1 MVNDLN
7 RVSFSYDDVFF
18 NFNYK
23 ASYAFLW
30 SVKPFNFGEILNH
43 LPPLKKILVTPLGL
57 NSLLADKVKVMIH
70 LWVLLVKLNNFT
82 FGKKAVLCPQPK
94 AGIEAEAWA
103 ELGKNNLRWGL
114 TYFWIKLI
122 TAIIFHFGES
132 VKFHLYLTVN
142 YSSGYRSLV

>member
-1 MVNDLN
+1 MELENLEFEN
-7 RVSFSYDDVFF
+7 LEFENSEFE
-18 NFNYK
+18 N
-23 ASYAFLW
+23 
-30 SVKPFNFGEILNH
+30 
-43 LPPLKKILVTPLGL
+43 LGTENL
-57 NSLLADKVKVMIH
+57 EFENLETENLDLLADKVKVMIH
-70 LWVLLVKLNNFT
+70 LWALLVKLNNFT
-82 FGKKAVLCPQPK
+82 FGNKAVLCPQPQ
-94 AGIEAEAWA
+94 AGIEAGALA